1 MKTLKLFLIPTI
13 ALVTIASCRSKK
25 IPLAKQTGAI
35 EITVPFSGKDYQS
48 DEDFFRAKQSGKSP
62 DLAAAK
68 KIALQNAKSELA
80 SNIQS
85 VIKKVTDQYTNQHTV
100 GKDQDFENKF
110 EELSR
115 EVTDQS
121 IANVSIKDEKIFQE
135 TDGGYTYWIAVEADK
150 KTVFQQ
156 LDNKISNDAKL
167 KVDYDKAKFQ
177 QTFDDE
183 MKKFADSQQGQ

>member
-13 ALVTIASCRSKK
+13 ALVAVTSCKTKK
-25 IPLAKQTGAI
+25 TPLAKQTGAI
-35 EITVPFSGKDYQS
+35 EITVPFSGKEYRS

-85 VIKKVTDQYTNQHTV
+85 VIKKVTDQYTNQRTV
-100 GKDQDFENKF
+100 GKSQEFENKF
-110 EELSR
+110 EELAR

-121 IANVSIKDEKIFQE
+121 IANVTIKDEKIFQE
-135 TDGGYTYWIAVEADK
+135 TDGSYTYWIAVEADK
-150 KTVFQQ
+150 KEVFRK
-156 LDNKISNDAKL
+156 LDTKISNDSKL
-167 KVDYDKAKFQ
+167 KLDYDKAKFQ

-183 MKKFADSQQGQ
+183 MKKFADGQQ